1 MKSNR
6 DILIITCYFPPE
18 TGAASNRIMALAGQL
33 KKHNYKVSVVSPL
46 PNYPQGKVFKYYK
59 NRFHVKENY
68 DDIEVTRLFIYA
80 SKSSNKFIRL
90 FSILSY
96 ALVLFFYLLFSKTP
110 KRFIIQCSPLFVGYF
125 AVLAGKIRRKS
136 IVLNVSDL
144 WPLAGLE
151 MGILSRGFYYN
162 LLEKIELFIYK
173 NSPVIIGQSKE
184 ILKHI
189 DKRLSANSK
198 TLFLYRNFPDF
209 EIKAILKQ
217 PITNKY
223 KFVYAGLIG
232 VAQGIEEICKNVK
245 FPENSSFHIY
255 GDGPM
260 ADEVK
265 SICTENERVF
275 YHGSL
280 SRQALHEKLQIY
292 DATIIPLKNRIYGSV
307 PSKIFEYSKLGLPL
321 LYFSD
326 GEGADLVEKLGLGIS
341 QREIDYNKLEQ
352 KIYKIVSGEINL
364 PSKESILELSK
375 QQFNIE
381 KQFEDFENKCL

>member
-1 MKSNR
+1 MLEKE
-6 DILIITCYFPPE
+6 ILIITTYFPPE
-18 TGAASNRIMALAGQL
+18 TGAASNRIFALASQL
-33 KKHNYKVSVVSPL
+33 KKNGYKVSVVSPL
-46 PNYPQGKVFKYYK
+46 PNYPQGKVFKNYK
-59 NRFHVKENY
+59 NRFRVNENY
-68 DDIEVTRLFIYA
+68 EDISVTRLFIYA

-90 FSILSY
+90 LSILSY

-136 IVLNVSDL
+136 IIVNVSDL

-162 LLEKIELFIYK
+162 MLEKTELFIYK
-173 NSPVIIGQSKE
+173 NSPVIIGQSEE

-189 DKRLSANSK
+189 DKRLSVHSK

-209 EIKAILKQ
+209 EIKSIPNQAT
-217 PITNKY
+217 TNEY

-232 VAQGIEEICKNVK
+232 VAQGIEEICKNVE

-260 ADEVK
+260 ADEVE
-265 SICTENERVF
+265 SICLEKERIF

-280 SRQALHEKLQIY
+280 SRQTLHEKLMVY
-292 DATIIPLKNRIYGSV
+292 DVTIIPLKNRVFGSV
-307 PSKIFEYSKLGLPL
+307 PSKIFEYSKLGLPI
-321 LYFSD
+321 LYFSE

-341 QREIDYNKLEQ
+341 QRTVYYGKLEQ
-352 KIYKIVSGEINL
+352 KIYKIVNGEINL
-364 PSKESILELSK
+364 PSKESVLELSK
-375 QQFNIE
+375 QHFDIE
-381 KQFEDFENKCL
+381 AQFEDFEKKCL